1 MPVAPLNQ
9 SSPTAAPDLTGILTL
24 AKNPVVKLTANFE
37 RNLAD
42 IERFLIAGK
51 APQAFDGLL
60 DELLCTVI
68 PNLERFPGMG
78 RPFLNRAVGSVEATN
93 ALSALRTKL
102 TALLVEPDGLRE
114 YVTDHYLV
122 LYAQIEENIHLL
134 SIKHHR
140 QLSFDFEAHWRQSK

>member
-1 MPVAPLNQ
+1 VAKKL
-9 SSPTAAPDLTGILTL
+9 
-24 AKNPVVKLTANFE
+24 VVKLTANFE

-42 IERFLIAGK
+42 IEAFLTEAD

-60 DELLCTVI
+60 DELLDTVI

-93 ALSALRTKL
+93 ALSVLRTKL
-102 TALLVEPDGLRE
+102 KAVLAKPAGLRE
-114 YVTDHYLV
+114 YVMDRYLV
-122 LYAQIEENIHLL
+122 LYVQIDGNIHLL

-140 QLSFDFEAHWRQSK
+140 QLSFDFETHGLWQLIESDNRTI